1 MPTQAGV
8 QTVSDQPEKSKGS
21 VEHMVLSNSL
31 TLLALLELLEERGV
45 VKTDDVLKRMDKIR
59 AKAKPD

>member
-8 QTVSDQPEKSKGS
+8 QTVTDQPGKPKGS

-31 TLLALLELLEERGV
+31 TLLALLELLEERGL
-45 VKTDDVLKRMDKIR
+45 VKTCDVLKKMEKIR
-59 AKAKPD
+59 TKAKPD